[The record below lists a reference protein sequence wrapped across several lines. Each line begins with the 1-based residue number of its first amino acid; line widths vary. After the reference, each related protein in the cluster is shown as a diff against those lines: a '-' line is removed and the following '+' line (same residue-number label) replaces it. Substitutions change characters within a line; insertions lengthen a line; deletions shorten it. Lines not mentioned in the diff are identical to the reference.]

1 MGSCVQAVQLQRQRE
16 GLWRDQAL
24 QGCVQTQINHAP
36 AQEEPRHQERRL
48 KQHPHQQQQQHQQ
61 QFKHLQHQ
69 QFKHPHQQQFKHPQH
84 QQFKHPHQKQ
94 FKRPQHLQ
102 KLVSNRVTGVQM
114 VKTVIYFY
122 HLNTRQKCP
131 SFR

>member
-1 MGSCVQAVQLQRQRE
+1 MSTPTL
-16 GLWRDQAL
+16 
-24 QGCVQTQINHAP
+24 
-36 AQEEPRHQERRL
+36 AQEEPRHQERGL
-48 KQHPHQQQQQHQQ
+48 KQQ
-61 QFKHLQHQ
+61 
-69 QFKHPHQQQFKHPQH
+69 QQQFKHPQH

-122 HLNTRQKCP
+122 HLNTRRKCP